1 MDKLRFGRKV
11 SLPSTNAI
19 KHQLGKLM
27 ADDQV
32 KRAEARR
39 IAESADPPR
48 TDVGAKRR
56 TI

>member
-1 MDKLRFGRKV
+1 MDQLRFGRKGSV
-11 SLPSTNAI
+11 PSTNAI

-39 IAESADPPR
+39 TAESANPPQ

>member
-32 KRAEARR
+32 KKSRGTEN
-39 IAESADPPR
+39 
-48 TDVGAKRR
+48 G
-56 TI
+56 